1 MNKLDEFR
9 TQYPQYSDVPDQQLA
24 DAIHAKFYSDVPL
37 DKYYSA
43 LGLSLGAI
51 DDPVLDEE
59 TSFTG
64 ALQEAGK
71 RALGGSYTGFV
82 DLFGGIGQLLPG
94 VDDQSMVDMSRR
106 AQARTAEAL
115 DYDPAYSEDFITEE
129 GFDADRFVAQLGGV
143 IGNMAPQV
151 LSLAIPGAR
160 KQTLSRFATYI
171 GQSVSEGGFERPE
184 DLTTFQRL
192 ADKGGDIGLALLEP
206 LGLERVIK
214 GVPKGFFQSPAGNP
228 FLRRIE
234 SMFRSGVAEGIQE
247 TAQGIARDLK
257 ALAIYDPD
265 REIADSALEDFT
277 LGGGAGAFFDFAIST
292 VMGGNRRT
300 PKVDAP
306 KEISEPT
313 EDQIADEQ
321 AAREEKLT
329 QEQARV
335 TEKDAELQQEQ
346 AGLEPPARPDRT
358 SSVAIDPDLEV
369 EEMVAEIKRRDNLIG
384 GVDLEVQGRDGLYTV
399 TQNGRQFGP
408 AMQDP
413 IKAQEVK
420 ARLSEESDN
429 LRVDE
434 VINAHII
441 ETGGR
446 GPNPDIRVLRS
457 LAKKGF
463 IEQSV
468 VDEEAR
474 RQKQDRKTRV
484 FEEAGER
491 ALGRMAAEG
500 RVDQK
505 TVDSLMRGKIKRFY
519 QSIRDAGRRFTPEE
533 PTKPRIKAGRTTA
546 EPAPVINLL
555 ERRIDTALNRKG
567 IGNRL
572 NSKEGSGVVQ
582 TIVGR
587 PVSES
592 NPLNDLTRSEMEYV
606 LQTIEQAPQVAT
618 PRVTG
623 VDQVD
628 PVTGV
633 TVPGRPRMIGP
644 QAAVFIPNFADIGQ
658 PAQPEVRTEPIEAV
672 EKGKEIVP
680 FDPKAEE
687 KIADTQIESAVN
699 KQVQDILA
707 SVGIDKDYAAKV
719 VKQVGT
725 ARRDSEGNVY
735 IEDQANVPMG
745 EIKTMGSAQAGAK
758 VIQVALDGVKQRVD
772 QGMSFEEAVAAVM
785 NHETVHG
792 LRAMDL
798 FTAKEFSLL
807 ERLSRQYGKPGT
819 NQTYAQWAVST
830 YSTRTDPVTGQE
842 VPQSAVIQQEEAI
855 AEMLS
860 DALTKGVLIDGN
872 LRKIGGKPRTLIQR
886 IVNLFKRLVGYAKDN
901 DIQSYRELV
910 NSIQSGEVGGRE
922 RGVVR
927 TLMQTEKN
935 IGEVEDRGVTT
946 EELQLVTGTRPTQET
961 IKQIAEGVKK
971 QNEQMIADNPDL
983 DPDIGRVVKDI
994 PDEVLESRIARA
1006 VEQDFNVNETY
1017 YHASQSNDIK
1027 KFQAEVGM
1035 GVVAG
1040 HFSQDTDLVN
1050 LFAQE
1055 RVSPLDPSVR
1065 IGNPTVYMVFLRNFG
1080 VDNSPLTE
1088 RRSLYAHRDEG
1099 ASQANRLMAEIM
1111 EDDLSSHPEL
1121 EADLVSFFARQLDQF
1136 LIDPKPNP
1144 VLDAVAS
1151 VSKLSKLAPLP
1162 MAKAKL
1168 FSQEA
1173 KDLAQAYEFE
1183 INKFGESPATRL
1195 EYARRL
1201 AEVFHRN
1208 DAPSSLKVV
1217 EENPYDVAFSEL
1229 EPLAPYMKE
1238 AGFAGY
1244 RDVEEIDGPYSAI
1257 AVFDPA
1263 DVKGVAANFD
1273 PSAVPEGRLYA
1284 DDIMYSKEDKKHGIP
1299 RDYIVTSRGKVRGKS
1314 AFPKAMNPQN
1324 SEKQI
1329 KNLKEIAKRHP
1340 DPLSSKAAW
1349 LKFERDLV
1357 GENETPPAPTGLI
1370 SLYEDMDKWV
1380 ERHSFLTPEQT
1391 EAAAEGF
1398 EAVQELSSAY
1408 DSGDATVDT
1417 TGKLMLWGILSRQL
1431 SAYPHESA
1439 FLDAATS
1446 PRLSEFIKR
1455 AVDRPW
1461 TQKDIDDYLQWAG
1474 SIIPDFAPGK
1484 SGTSNLNDFGKV
1496 FLAKMSRRTPDGRS
1510 QLEELHDLISDK
1522 SIPTIDVRARFYGLA
1537 DKPGIQN
1544 KVLSFA
1550 LLMSGRNDVVI
1561 LDRIQINSMWEAGK
1575 YGKLIYND
1583 VVSLFNEAHGLAR
1596 YEALERSLSNKI
1608 KELYRRM
1615 GRPEDASVGRYH
1627 WESWV
1632 RDSGQVVAHPTIKGL
1647 VRELKQDKELAE
1659 SYANLGAREGRFHE
1673 FASSSVY
1680 ARDENGKPHV
1690 LYPDSK
1696 GNVHKFGLKD
1706 FNAFLTEVKDPKNG
1720 VIPRGF
1726 SVKSHYNA
1734 GIPWYESE
1742 AVNLEKLD
1750 GLIDNFSQGK
1760 VTTRQSLSDAIP
1772 ATDPDGPRGQLTE
1785 RRAER
1790 EEAQESRAS
1799 IRPIDPVQ
1807 LEKVVQQNQ
1816 QEANEAGATVPLYSV
1831 KASPEAQYIARN
1843 PDSAIVPD
1851 EILEARDP
1859 QYKPQTRSFIDRLVA
1874 DKPERVDPMQE
1885 YMDATGDNSSFEYK
1899 KTKARQAIFN
1909 RYARL
1914 EKLNQK
1920 YFKDYLADSS
1930 SIAAVLFAD
1939 RAVGVT
1945 AEAFKSGSVQYK
1957 DGLTKVVDFE
1967 HNGKKYRGL
1976 IDIMDLLRTKKHGDL
1991 TQFAQAYAI
2000 AMRGKRL
2007 NDDGKVTPVTEADYE
2022 QAMQDVQQFTDDE
2035 GNNPVIEWYGA
2046 WQAFNNKMIE
2056 FGQDTG
2062 VLNKKTA
2069 EQWRLASDYI
2079 PYYRAL
2085 DPDAQIG
2092 KVVTN
2097 TYGDLRKLGAFKPY
2111 KGKTDKIN
2119 VPLVEAVTKNV
2130 ASMIDLGMR
2139 NVAQQR
2145 IARDMQKLQL
2155 ATQVPA
2161 SRQGEAG
2168 GIGVKVKGEPGLFQ
2182 LHDPLILE
2190 SMTAIDSS
2198 GLENISRTYFGPF
2211 SALLRETVTRTP
2223 GFMIANLIRDSL
2235 SAFVTSGARF
2245 LPWIS
2250 TAKGYFDDVNRL
2262 ERTGV
2267 VGGYD
2272 FQFGRIRDASIT
2284 DLFAEESANRNRRG
2298 LPLNMFKSMWRF
2310 AGRQTTRS
2318 DAATRQAVF
2327 NDVYS
2332 RTGNEA
2338 EAHYQAMEVLNF
2350 ARRGSNG
2357 TVRAITAAIPFL
2369 NARIQGLDVLYR
2381 GAIGVNPAQR
2391 DLTQNRAIVG
2401 FALRG
2406 AILATAT
2413 AMYWAMNSD
2422 EEEYREVSREI
2433 RDNNWLFPVPWLK
2446 DVGYIA
2452 IPIPFEVGLIFK
2464 TIPEVVLDTTF
2475 TYSEDEGLDLGG
2487 QRTGRQAY
2495 QSVKQA
2501 FLTTFEVNPVYG
2513 VQAIA
2518 PVLES
2523 ITNYNAYTGRP
2534 IVPIYMTGQRP
2545 ELQRSDSTSELAI
2558 LLQNLTVPFSDG
2570 GISPMK
2576 IDHIIKGYTGGT
2588 GVFVSTWVD
2597 RVVRSESSAELLD
2610 NIGYDVRQEPM
2621 SALATYDYPI
2631 VKRFLTSPEGT
2642 GLKEQFY
2649 DLYNEVR
2656 QDYNSMNA
2664 LYRDGRMDELD
2675 ALIPKIGYL
2684 QDVKA
2689 QVYNIKKELDNVRV
2703 MRRGIMRSDI
2713 EADMKKNE
2721 LERLREYE
2729 NGILKITPILERMAQ
2744 RPVIRGM

>member
-1 MNKLDEFR
+1 M
-9 TQYPQYSDVPDQQLA
+9 
-24 DAIHAKFYSDVPL
+24 
-37 DKYYSA
+37 
-43 LGLSLGAI
+43 
-51 DDPVLDEE
+51 
-59 TSFTG
+59 
-64 ALQEAGK
+64 
-71 RALGGSYTGFV
+71 
-82 DLFGGIGQLLPG
+82 
-94 VDDQSMVDMSRR
+94 
-106 AQARTAEAL
+106 
-115 DYDPAYSEDFITEE
+115 
-129 GFDADRFVAQLGGV
+129 
-143 IGNMAPQV
+143 
-151 LSLAIPGAR
+151 
-160 KQTLSRFATYI
+160 
-171 GQSVSEGGFERPE
+171 
-184 DLTTFQRL
+184 
-192 ADKGGDIGLALLEP
+192 
-206 LGLERVIK
+206 
-214 GVPKGFFQSPAGNP
+214 
-228 FLRRIE
+228 
-234 SMFRSGVAEGIQE
+234 
-247 TAQGIARDLK
+247 
-257 ALAIYDPD
+257 
-265 REIADSALEDFT
+265 
-277 LGGGAGAFFDFAIST
+277 
-292 VMGGNRRT
+292 
-300 PKVDAP
+300 
-306 KEISEPT
+306 
-313 EDQIADEQ
+313 
-321 AAREEKLT
+321 
-329 QEQARV
+329 
-335 TEKDAELQQEQ
+335 
-346 AGLEPPARPDRT
+346 
-358 SSVAIDPDLEV
+358 AIDPDLEV

-420 ARLSEESDN
+420 SRLSEESDN
-429 LRVDE
+429 LRVDGL
-434 VINAHII
+434 INAHMIK
-441 ETGGR
+441 TGGR
-446 GPNPDIRVLRS
+446 RPAPDIRVLES
-457 LAKKGF
+457 LAKRGL

-468 VDEEAR
+468 VEEETR
-474 RQKQDRKTRV
+474 RQKQEEAGNKALARMVSEGKISQEAFDGLMEGGERQRQDRQARV
-484 FEEAGER
+484 FEGTE
-491 ALGRMAAEG
+491 
-500 RVDQK
+500 
-505 TVDSLMRGKIKRFY
+505 SKIKRFY

-546 EPAPVINLL
+546 EPAPLINLL
-555 ERRIDTALNRKG
+555 ERRINTALKRKG

-606 LQTIEQAPQVAT
+606 LQAIEQAPQVTT
-618 PRVTG
+618 PRPTS

-633 TVPGRPRMIGP
+633 TVPGRPRMIG
-644 QAAVFIPNFADIGQ
+644 ARTTVFIPNFADIGQ

-735 IEDQANVPMG
+735 IEDQADVPMG
-745 EIKTMGSAQAGAK
+745 KIQTMGSAQAGAK

-772 QGMSFEEAVAAVM
+772 QGMSFEEATAAVM
-785 NHETVHG
+785 NHELVHAI
-792 LRAMDL
+792 RAMDL

-830 YSTRTDPVTGQE
+830 YSTRTDPVTNQE

-872 LRKIGGKPRTLIQR
+872 LRKIGGKPRNLIQK
-886 IVNLFKRLVGYAKDN
+886 IVNLFKRLVGYSKDN

-910 NSIQSGEVGGRE
+910 SRIQSGEVGGRE

-961 IKQIAEGVKK
+961 IKGIAEGVRR
-971 QNEQMIADNPDL
+971 QTEQMIADNPDL
-983 DPDIGRVVKDI
+983 DPNIGRVVKDI

-1006 VEQDFNVNETY
+1006 VEQDFNVNEIY
-1017 YHASQSNDIK
+1017 YHGSQSNDIK
-1027 KFQAEVGM
+1027 KFQADVGM

-1040 HFSQDTDLVN
+1040 HFTQDTDLVN
-1050 LFAQE
+1050 LFAQQQ
-1055 RVSPLDPSVR
+1055 VLPSDPSVMT
-1065 IGNPTVYMVFLRNFG
+1065 GNPTVYMVFLRNFG
-1080 VDNSPLTE
+1080 EDNSPLTE

-1099 ASQANRLMAEIM
+1099 AYRANQLMAKIM

-1136 LIDPKPNP
+1136 LIDPKTNP

-1151 VSKLSKLAPLP
+1151 VSKMSKLAPAALP
-1162 MAKAKL
+1162 KGKAKL

-1183 INKFGESPATRL
+1183 INKFGESPETRL
-1195 EYARRL
+1195 KYARRL
-1201 AEVFHRN
+1201 AEVFHRK
-1208 DAPSSLKVV
+1208 DAPESLGVV
-1217 EENPYDVAFSEL
+1217 EENPYEVAYSEL

-1244 RDVEEIDGPYSAI
+1244 RDVEEIGGPYSAI
-1257 AVFDPA
+1257 AIFDPA
-1263 DVKGVAANFD
+1263 DVKGVAADFD
-1273 PSAVPEGRLYA
+1273 PSAVPEGQLYA

-1615 GRPEDASVGRYH
+1615 GRAEDASVGRYH

-1647 VRELKQDKELAE
+1647 VREVKQDEELAE

-1772 ATDPDGPRGQLTE
+1772 ATDPDGPREQLAE

-1859 QYKPQTRSFIDRLVA
+1859 QYKPQTRSFIDRLVE
-1874 DKPERVDPMQE
+1874 DRPERVDPMQE
-1885 YMDATGDNSSFEYK
+1885 YMDATGETSSFEYK

-2062 VLNKKTA
+2062 VLNKETA

-2085 DPDAQIG
+2085 DPEAQIG

-2119 VPLVEAVTKNV
+2119 VPLVEAITKNV

-2168 GIGVKVKGEPGLFQ
+2168 VIGFKVKGEPVFFQ
-2182 LHDPLILE
+2182 IHDPLILE

-2198 GLENISRTYFGPF
+2198 GIENISRTYFGPF

-2298 LPLNMFKSMWRF
+2298 LPLNIFKSMWRF

-2357 TVRAITAAIPFL
+2357 TMRAITAAIPFL

-2391 DLTQNRAIVG
+2391 DLTQNRAIIG

-2475 TYSEDEGLDLGG
+2475 TYSEDEGLDFGG

-2495 QSVKQA
+2495 QSIKQA

-2588 GVFVSTWVD
+2588 GVFISTWVD
-2597 RVVRSESSAELLD
+2597 RVVRSDSSAELLG

-2664 LYRDGRMDELD
+2664 LYRDGRMGELD

-2689 QVYNIKKELDNVRV
+2689 QVYNIKKELDNIRI

-2713 EADMKKNE
+2713 DADMKKDE
-2721 LERLREYE
+2721 LDRLREYE